1 MADSK
6 EDWKRKDEG
15 DEEEEDEVDE
25 SVCATLEQILHPS
38 NLLPGLQIPK
48 RRHPLRH

>member
-15 DEEEEDEVDE
+15 DEEEDEEVDE
-25 SVCATLEQILHPS
+25 SVYPPIPTLPS
-38 NLLPGLQIPK
+38 PI
-48 RRHPLRH
+48 

>member
-25 SVCATLEQILHPS
+25 SVCATPPIDYTPTNQ
-38 NLLPGLQIPK
+38 LLGLQVSK
-48 RRHPLRH
+48 RCHSLRH

>member
-15 DEEEEDEVDE
+15 EDEEDEEVDE
-25 SVCATLEQILHPS
+25 SVCQPNYNKLVLI
-38 NLLPGLQIPK
+38 
-48 RRHPLRH
+48 